1 MKYGS
6 NGFGRSIYYRIIFK
20 NNVEL
25 AENKIKINRLQLIQ
39 YALETVHHF
48 QNDGESC

>member
-20 NNVEL
+20 NDVEL
-25 AENKIKINRLQLIQ
+25 AENKTKINLLELIQ
-39 YALETVHHF
+39 YALKTVHHF
-48 QNDGESC
+48 QNDGELC